1 MVLEP
6 RTDYRSI
13 GYDGIHGVVRI
24 FCTCKGLH
32 REMRMNQGGT
42 AKLNALV
49 LIVITIMDGS
59 FF

>member
-1 MVLEP
+1 MGAPITAPE
-6 RTDYRSI
+6 YK
-13 GYDGIHGVVRI
+13 GIHGVVRI